1 MPNGH
6 GGYPF
11 LGSPLLLAF
20 FFTIAQAWKVPVP
33 SSLNT
38 ARVAACIAMAVAAG
52 WRLAYHLHMREADA
66 YSGQFLKDGG
76 RDIALKR
83 YIILAILYA
92 TVTGGVGVA
101 ILRMRGLL

>member
-20 FFTIAQAWKVPVP
+20 FFTVTQAWKVPIP

-38 ARVAACIAMAVAAG
+38 VRVVACIAMAAAAG
-52 WRLAYHLHMREADA
+52 WRLAYHLHMRAADA
-66 YSGQFLKDGG
+66 YSGQFMKDGE
-76 RDIALKR
+76 RATMLRR
-83 YIILAILYA
+83 YTIRAILYA
-92 TVTGGVGVA
+92 IIAGGVGTA
-101 ILRMRGLL
+101 ILKMRGLL